1 MRNPLV
7 TVVTPSF
14 NQGRFIRQTIESV
27 LSQDYPH
34 IEYIIMDGC
43 STDETADVVRDYAG
57 RLQWISE
64 PDHGQSHAINKGF
77 GMAKGELV
85 AWLNSDDIF
94 LPHAVRYAVE
104 AFERKP
110 EMGAVYG
117 EGYLIDR
124 GGAVKCRFPH
134 TQPMNLWKLVHVS
147 DFILQQTVFFR
158 KEIFSQI
165 GYINEA
171 LHYTMDWD
179 ILIRIAMRYEIGYI
193 NEDMAALREY
203 QEAKSSSGGRK
214 RAREIGAML
223 RSHTGMW
230 MPPGYVVY
238 GLDTYQGIWCDWVDR
253 HAPAPLRNK
262 LKMLIRTLCGAYI
275 GRTVAESQGWYPDK
289 WAGPRVLYMVPPG
302 QGRIRVEGSLPD
314 LDGTLEGQ
322 QLEIRCNG
330 RRVARQEL
338 KPGPFVLSFPVP
350 EGQCDV
356 LNLEL
361 RASRFVIPEVLLGG
375 SDHRRISYILHNIL
389 WT

>member
-1 MRNPLV
+1 MQNPLV

-34 IEYIIMDGC
+34 IEYIVMDAG
-43 STDETADVVRDYAG
+43 SIDETENVVKDYAG
-57 RLQWISE
+57 RLQWVSE
-64 PDHGQSHAINKGF
+64 PDRGQSHAINKGF
-77 GMAKGELV
+77 KMARGELV

-124 GGAVKCRFPH
+124 EGAVKCRFPH
-134 TQPMNLWKLVHVS
+134 TQPMNLWKLMHVS

-165 GYINEA
+165 GYIDES

-179 ILIRIAMRYEIGYI
+179 ILIRIAKRYEIGYI
-193 NEDMAALREY
+193 DHEMAALREY
-203 QEAKSSSGGRK
+203 EEAKSSSGGLK
-214 RAREIGAML
+214 RAKEIGAML

-238 GLDTYQGIWCDWVDR
+238 GLDTYQGIWCEWVDR
-253 HAPAPLRNK
+253 HAPAPLRKK
-262 LKMLIRTLCGAYI
+262 LKMLIRTMCGAYI
-275 GRTVAESQGWYPDK
+275 GRTVAEAQGWYPDK

-302 QGRIRVEGSLPD
+302 QGRIRVDGSLPD

-322 QLEIRCNG
+322 KLEIRCNG

-338 KPGPFVLSFPVP
+338 KPGPFTLSFPVP
-350 EGQCDV
+350 EGQDDV

-361 RASRFVIPEVLLGG
+361 RASRFVIPEAVLGG
-375 SDHRRISYILHNIL
+375 SDHRRVSYILHNIL